1 MEYSAGAGTRCRDIP
16 WKASKSGLNHVGTP
30 LAKRGGMK
38 FKSTLVVLAVG
49 GALMGVTAPFANWS
63 PLAALLFLSTLMGAF
78 AAHLIENDDSIVN
91 GKVDRRKAA

>member
-1 MEYSAGAGTRCRDIP
+1 M
-16 WKASKSGLNHVGTP
+16 GTP

-49 GALMGVTAPFANWS
+49 GALMGITAPFANWV

-78 AAHLIENDDSIVN
+78 AAYLIENDDSIV